1 MWLSGEI
8 ILSDLS
14 LRIRPDFETSR
25 GLCGLAQNS
34 AHRVPATTNVLRRLR
49 PHQTHPHLQSSAGV
63 RIGTGQF
70 QTTPTTFQSATAVP
84 ADCVPIQTHH
94 TRQSNE
100 KFRISDSA
108 Q

>member
-1 MWLSGEI
+1 MTSSSQKHFVRYPTSIADRLNTAQQPPQDVWLSGEI

-49 PHQTHPHLQSSAGV
+49 PHQTHQTCNQEQRKATKSLSV
-63 RIGTGQF
+63 R
-70 QTTPTTFQSATAVP
+70 
-84 ADCVPIQTHH
+84 
-94 TRQSNE
+94 
-100 KFRISDSA
+100 RILTDD

>member
-25 GLCGLAQNS
+25 RACGLAQNS

-49 PHQTHPHLQSSAGV
+49 PQPNPPVLQSSAKTKKA
-63 RIGTGQF
+63 IIFPPENNDPQK
-70 QTTPTTFQSATAVP
+70 PQS
-84 ADCVPIQTHH
+84 
-94 TRQSNE
+94 SE
-100 KFRISDSA
+100 
-108 Q
+108 

>member
-1 MWLSGEI
+1 MTSSLQKHFVKSFTLIADRLNSVQQPPQDVWLSGEI

-49 PHQTHPHLQSSAGV
+49 HHQTH
-63 RIGTGQF
+63 
-70 QTTPTTFQSATAVP
+70 QTCNQV
-84 ADCVPIQTHH
+84 
-94 TRQSNE
+94 
-100 KFRISDSA
+100 
-108 Q
+108 